1 MTFYLANASAG
12 HQLIREDSMKL
23 SYEDYLFVLIYEWE
37 LVGANGMSEMRHLNC
52 LKAELK
58 REQERLKTIRETKGA
73 ELLNRIRRIQRK
85 GR

>member
-1 MTFYLANASAG
+1 MS
-12 HQLIREDSMKL
+12 L

-37 LVGANGMSEMRHLNC
+37 LVGANGMNEIRHLNS

-58 REQERLKTIRETKGA
+58 REQERLKTIRETKA
-73 ELLNRIRRIQRK
+73 TELLNRIKRIEKK